1 MTVSMSKFVV
11 ADQAYL
17 PLLFNNLGE
26 TVKHVFVAL
35 AVGIRNLKLHTG
47 LDDVQR
53 VHDQN
58 LWVKSIPKKGR
69 YVLIKKCLVKS
80 KTGC

>member
-11 ADQAYL
+11 MDRAYL
-17 PLLFNNLGE
+17 PLLFDNLGE
-26 TVKHVFVAL
+26 TVKHVLVAL

-58 LWVKSIPKKGR
+58 LWVNSMPKEGAM
-69 YVLIKKCLVKS
+69 C
-80 KTGC
+80 